1 MGHAENLNSQN
12 KEGAKLLA
20 WREPVGGGEEQIR
33 DLRIKGSGQ
42 LRVRNG
48 RGRKHVA
55 WIFRRIGF

>member
-20 WREPVGGGEEQIR
+20 WREPRDGGDKQIR

-42 LRVRNG
+42 LRVHNR
-48 RGRKHVA
+48 RGRKYAA
-55 WIFRRIGF
+55 WVF

>member
-12 KEGAKLLA
+12 KEGVKLLA
-20 WREPVGGGEEQIR
+20 WREPVGGGEEKIR

-42 LRVRNG
+42 LRVRNR

-55 WIFRRIGF
+55 WIFRRTGF